1 MWTPDTSVIE
11 TEETREAAREETRR
25 AAIPDLS
32 SRQFWLT
39 ALELGVTKAG
49 LLEKARADY
58 EGADLENMLILI
70 GESST
75 FSRHNPIVE
84 SLSAELGIPAD
95 NLDSLWT
102 WAATI

>member
-1 MWTPDTSVIE
+1 MWTPDASVIKTAE
-11 TEETREAAREETRR
+11 FIAAEDEERRR

-49 LLEKARADY
+49 LLEKAREDY
-58 EGADLENMLILI
+58 EGDDLENMLILI

-75 FSRHNPIVE
+75 FSRHNPVVE

-95 NLDSLWT
+95 NLDALWT

>member
-1 MWTPDTSVIE
+1 MWTPDASIIE
-11 TEETREAAREETRR
+11 TEEKRLARAEERRR

-49 LLEKARADY
+49 LLDKAREDY